1 MARKLAHNGNERL
14 DSPSG
19 EKDQVT
25 RRTYLKFGA
34 AATGAA
40 VVSGSGFAGR
50 TAGSKNTT
58 VFTTD
63 FSEYV
68 Q

>member
-1 MARKLAHNGNERL
+1 MARKLAHDDNERL
-14 DSPSG
+14 DSSSG
-19 EKDQVT
+19 EKDKIT
-25 RRTYLKFGA
+25 RRTYLKLGA

-40 VVSGSGFAGR
+40 AVSGSGFAGR
-50 TAGSKNTT
+50 AAGSENTT

-63 FSEYV
+63 FSEYE